1 MITPVR
7 RTTPRNSLEII
18 YDLIPLD
25 LFGEYEAIATLT
37 RLEDALK
44 QDWIGVNPKCITYIG
59 HRKYWYDCRL
69 NTMGHVIYTDRVKEI
84 VTTREYK
91 INTESMEKKPQ
102 KPIPSQ
108 ISIYTDGSQ
117 TPQHVGSGLV
127 IYELNKEICY
137 KSLRLSDNTTVFQAE
152 MIAIR
157 DATQLMIEH
166 LQEHQ
171 KYIKIFSDSQ
181 AAIQALNSPTITS
194 KIVEETVRN
203 LNTLGSKVNRLEI
216 EWIKAHVGYEGNERA
231 DELARLLCG
240 AAVVPWV

>member
-1 MITPVR
+1 
-7 RTTPRNSLEII
+7 
-18 YDLIPLD
+18 
-25 LFGEYEAIATLT
+25 
-37 RLEDALK
+37 
-44 QDWIGVNPKCITYIG
+44 
-59 HRKYWYDCRL
+59 
-69 NTMGHVIYTDRVKEI
+69 
-84 VTTREYK
+84 
-91 INTESMEKKPQ
+91 MEKKPQ

-157 DATQLMIEH
+157 AATQLMIEH

-231 DELARLLCG
+231 DELARQAADIPEIDLHIADSWTNFKNTLWEETYKKWNLRWNGEDRFRQTKLCLLYTSD
-240 AAVVPWV
+240 AADE